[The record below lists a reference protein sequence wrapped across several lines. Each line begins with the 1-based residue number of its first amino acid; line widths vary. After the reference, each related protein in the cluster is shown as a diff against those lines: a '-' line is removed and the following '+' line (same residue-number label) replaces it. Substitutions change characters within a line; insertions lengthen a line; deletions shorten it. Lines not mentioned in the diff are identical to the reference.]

1 MKAFTFS
8 LESLRTLRQQKER
21 AAQQR
26 YAKMLV
32 ACKKAEGQLAEAAT
46 VLEAGR
52 KMIENEFAKGVTA
65 GQFAG
70 LRNGCLVLE
79 IRWRERQVALL
90 EARRVTEM
98 MFREMMFATREREG
112 LDRFHDRERRNHT
125 LAFRRDEQK
134 MFDEMAA
141 QAGGGHNLLQLA

>member
-1 MKAFTFS
+1 MKEFIFS
-8 LESLRTLRQQKER
+8 LESLRTLRRQKER
-21 AAQQR
+21 NAQQR

-32 ACKKAEGQLAEAAT
+32 ACKKAEGQLAEAVAA
-46 VLEAGR
+46 LEAGR
-52 KMIENEFAKGVTA
+52 QMIENEFAKDVSA

-70 LRNGCLVLE
+70 LRTGSLVLE

-90 EARRVTEM
+90 EARRVTEL
-98 MFREMMFATREREG
+98 MFREMTVATREREG
-112 LDRFHDRERRNHT
+112 LDRFHDRERRDHT

-141 QAGGGHNLLQLA
+141 QAGGGHHLLQPA

>member
-1 MKAFTFS
+1 MKAFNFS

-26 YAKMLV
+26 YAKTLV
-32 ACKKAEGQLAEAAT
+32 ACKKAEGQLAEAVAA
-46 VLEAGR
+46 LEAGR
-52 KMIENEFAKGVTA
+52 KMIESEFARGVTA

-70 LRNGCLVLE
+70 LRTGCLVLE

-90 EARRVTEM
+90 EARRVAEL
-98 MFREMMFATREREG
+98 MFREMTFATREREG
-112 LDRFHDRERRNHT
+112 LDRFHDREQRNHL

-141 QAGGGHNLLQLA
+141 QAGGGYHLLQPA